1 MPFRASVELSAD
13 RVLEIYA
20 DARALENLRD
30 KWDREWPGGDGK
42 LRYVSDGPPSWR
54 RPFTLIRNGPESKDA
69 ETALRM
75 LEGISLV
82 AQKPEADE
90 GPAVPWREALG
101 DVLAKNGGE
110 VATMVRA
117 CREAKNM
124 TQQALADEVGLHKS
138 NISEIER
145 GKRSVGKALARKLAT
160 VLETDYRMFL

>member
-1 MPFRASVELSAD
+1 MPVLTKKRPTKAAARITIEMPGLAT
-13 RVLEIYA
+13 RVL
-20 DARALENLRD
+20 DVL
-30 KWDREWPGGDGK
+30 P
-42 LRYVSDGPPSWR
+42 
-54 RPFTLIRNGPESKDA
+54 KDA

-82 AQKPEADE
+82 AQKPKADN

-117 CREAKNM
+117 CREAKDM
-124 TQQALADEVGLHKS
+124 TQQALADAVGLHKS

-145 GKRSVGKALARKLAT
+145 GKRPVGKALARKLAAA
-160 VLETDYRMFL
+160 LDADYRMFL